1 MSVHLNNRIQNLS
14 AMRSRISSK
23 KKNKGLTLVELL
35 IIVAIFSVLLYGAWI
50 GYTVYKNT
58 QGQSEGE
65 SVSFALGCAATK
77 VRAPSFAATTLS
89 TLVNYDCFG
98 DGSNVTGKGTTSGS
112 ATSKLTNT
120 AYTIA
125 AADLSG
131 GTANGITIGVSPI
144 DKRSCQGAVL
154 SLDGAS
160 ARIIVTPTGGA
171 AATVKPVNGNIDDDL
186 LGTACNSAATVTI
199 DATAGR

>member
-1 MSVHLNNRIQNLS
+1 MSVHLNNRIQHLS
-14 AMRSRISSK
+14 NMRSRISL

-50 GYTVYKNT
+50 GYTVYKNV

-98 DGSNVTGKGTTSGS
+98 DGSNITGKGTTTGS
-112 ATSKLTNT
+112 ATSKLSNT
-120 AYTIA
+120 VYTVASANI
-125 AADLSG
+125 SG
-131 GTANGITIGVSPI
+131 RTANGIAIGVSPV

-154 SLDGAS
+154 SLDGAA
-160 ARIIVTPTGGA
+160 ARIIVTPAGGA
-171 AATVKPVNGNIDDDL
+171 AATVKPLNGNIDDDA